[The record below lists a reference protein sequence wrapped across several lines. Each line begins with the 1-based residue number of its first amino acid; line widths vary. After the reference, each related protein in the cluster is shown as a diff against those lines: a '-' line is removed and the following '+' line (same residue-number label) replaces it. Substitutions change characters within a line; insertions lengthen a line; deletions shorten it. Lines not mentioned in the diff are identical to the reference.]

1 MSNPFRY
8 FNSSPEVIRLVVTMY
23 VRYLLSLRNVED
35 LLAERGIDISHETVG
50 CWSDSDMVKLHIM
63 SHAFGRTPRQRVDTI
78 IRSAVALFKTSERNA
93 LILTFARSPRRLD
106 APIILSAA
114 APCLHHS
121 SC

>member
-1 MSNPFRY
+1 MSSHRKARVFAS
-8 FNSSPEVIRLVVTMY
+8 NSSVA
-23 VRYLLSLRNVED
+23 S
-35 LLAERGIDISHETVG
+35 SSG
-50 CWSDSDMVKLHIM
+50 CWSDSDMVKLQIM

-114 APCLHHS
+114 VPCLHHS